1 MLYLDGQPTPL
12 GGRAVELL
20 MALAQRHGR
29 LVTKAELLELVWPGL
44 VVEENNLQVQISTL
58 RKTLGAAAIATVPG
72 RGYRF
77 VLPLV
82 DGAGVAHPL
91 ASVPSVQ
98 GVVRP
103 AQPVSPPVFSPPVL
117 RAPLPASRTSRA
129 AALSPDALCGLPVQ
143 TQPLWGRAREL
154 EALGACSSNGLVTL
168 VGPAGMGKTALALA
182 AAHRWQDTASHGGQ
196 ACWVDLAAL
205 GTPTC
210 VLTAVTLAVAQA
222 VGVDVGGEPAAAVA
236 TEGLLA
242 LTTALRPLNLLLV
255 LDNAEHVLADVATFA
270 QQVVAVAPGVR
281 LLVTSQTPLRVEG
294 ERVFRLGPLAI
305 PPRGAS
311 VEEAMAHGAVALFV
325 DRVRAIDRRYTLQ
338 AEQVDDVSE
347 LCRRLDGLALAI
359 QLAAARVPLLGLRGV
374 LQRLDE
380 RFRLLAGQSVGAPQR
395 HQTLMAALEWSHA
408 LLSPPEQA
416 LFRRVAVFAGSFPLS
431 LVTCLGEGGQAG
443 TGTDASSCDAAPS
456 LDEWQVLETLGALVD
471 RSLVVVEGGELP
483 RYRLLDSMR
492 EHAILKLQASGEW
505 PAVQAR
511 HAHAVADLL
520 DQAYE
525 SHWTLSDDAW
535 LGQHGGDLDN
545 VRVAL
550 DWALA
555 HDLPLA
561 VRLQGAAVPLFLLM
575 GLGAE
580 ARERGRRMLSTAEAM
595 VEEASPQAAA
605 VRTDSVARFWLG
617 HARLHWSVDNALML
631 HCGQRAAQLSQD
643 MGDARGHYLALHA
656 MLVSGMLEGEAA
668 LAMLR
673 DMGALERPHWP
684 ARVLV
689 RRGLAEVMVLRDLAH
704 MAEARRACQTLLVRA
719 KSAGLD
725 GVLSTALRDLA
736 AISLALGDTDAAL
749 RISQEL
755 LARGRHRHNSFV
767 LHALATVACVAFVRA
782 DLTLART
789 TLADFLVASRSRAW
803 EGLGLYGGLL
813 ALLAATEGRHEA
825 AARLLGYTAEAHRC
839 LHPRDVLSVYAWSRA
854 HAAVQDALPVAL
866 RQHLMAQGAALD
878 AESVQAWALGAEVA

>member
-1 MLYLDGQPTPL
+1 MLYLDGQPTSL

-20 MALAQRHGR
+20 TALAQRHGR

-91 ASVPSVQ
+91 ASVPSEQ
-98 GVVRP
+98 GVARP
-103 AQPVSPPVFSPPVL
+103 AKAVSPPVFSPPVL
-117 RAPLPASRTSRA
+117 RAPLPASRTSRSG
-129 AALSPDALCGLPVQ
+129 ALSHDALGGLPVQ

-154 EALGACSSNGLVTL
+154 EALGAWSSNGLVTL

-182 AAHRWQDTASHGGQ
+182 AAHRWQQTSAHGGL

-222 VGVDVGGEPAAAVA
+222 LGVEVGGDPAAAVA

-242 LTTALRPLNLLLV
+242 LTIALRPLNLLLV

-270 QQVVAVAPGVR
+270 QQVMAVAPGLR

-305 PPRGAS
+305 PPPGAS
-311 VEEAMAHGAVALFV
+311 VQEAMDHGAVALFV
-325 DRVRAIDRRYTLQ
+325 DRVRAMDRRYTLQ

-431 LVTCLGEGGQAG
+431 LVTCMG
-443 TGTDASSCDAAPS
+443 DASDAAPS

-511 HAHAVADLL
+511 HAHAVADLM

-525 SHWTLSDDAW
+525 AHWTLSDDAW
-535 LGQHGGDLDN
+535 LSQHGCDLDN

-555 HDLPLA
+555 HDPPLA
-561 VRLQGAAVPLFLLM
+561 VRLQGAVVPLFLLM

-595 VEEASPQAAA
+595 AGESSPPGAA
-605 VRTDSVARFWLG
+605 VRADSVARFWLG

-631 HCGQRAAQLSQD
+631 RCGQRAAQLSQD

-668 LAMLR
+668 LAMLH
-673 DMGALERPHWP
+673 DMAALEQPHWP

-689 RRGLAEVMVLRDLAH
+689 RRGLAEMMVLRGLAH

-789 TLADFLVASRSRAW
+789 TLTDFLVASRSRAW

-825 AARLLGYTAEAHRC
+825 AARLLGYTAEAHSC

-854 HAAVQDALPVAL
+854 HAAVQDALPVDL
-866 RQHLMAQGAALD
+866 RQQLMAQGAALD